1 MFFHATIII
10 YLFQGFSRCLILI
23 TACDWSMQHFLKGR
37 RFESFD
43 EVVEAIKGFFDFKES
58 EWCFDQIQ
66 NF

>member
-1 MFFHATIII
+1 
-10 YLFQGFSRCLILI
+10 
-23 TACDWSMQHFLKGR
+23 MQHFLKGR

-43 EVVEAIKGFFDFKES
+43 EVEEAIKGFFDFKES